1 MSVSAF
7 RSSPPVREIWI
18 LRFSTAH
25 ERPSG
30 LLSYRY
36 SKSQWIDRLKKLTE
50 DLVNEIYTSGAEIEE
65 ASLNIWS
72 ARLTTRIIMASRGSL
87 SVRETSA
94 KHRSLFLYGGLWHFA
109 KDTRI
114 VWPGPWLRTR
124 VPRIQWK
131 VTFIKE
137 CQGIYDGLFSSFFLY
152 FECRSLV
159 LGSPSWSRY
168 RFRINGSTGEK
179 FWENALASFDQRVS
193 LAYVLMPG
201 HCRTP
206 VSMENLSFFIAA
218 EVKLYLHLRLFS
230 DAFIPF
236 CAWHMEKEGGKVQR
250 VRSTIDGI
258 FWCTLKTRSSFASS
272 FWSRFAAALLEFH
285 CVGFRAI
292 QRGSS
297 HR

>member
-7 RSSPPVREIWI
+7 KSSPPVREIWI
-18 LRFSTAH
+18 LRFPTAH
-25 ERPSG
+25 ERPPG

-36 SKSQWIDRLKKLTE
+36 SKSQWIDRLKELTE

-87 SVRETSA
+87 SVWETSA

-131 VTFIKE
+131 IAFIKE

-159 LGSPSWSRY
+159 LALQVDHAIDFVLTTAQVRNS
-168 RFRINGSTGEK
+168 EK
-179 FWENALASFDQRVS
+179 
-193 LAYVLMPG
+193 M
-201 HCRTP
+201 
-206 VSMENLSFFIAA
+206 
-218 EVKLYLHLRLFS
+218 HLR
-230 DAFIPF
+230 
-236 CAWHMEKEGGKVQR
+236 H
-250 VRSTIDGI
+250 STNGCLSLT
-258 FWCTLKTRSSFASS
+258 FWCLAIVVRPYQWRTYHFLSQLK
-272 FWSRFAAALLEFH
+272 
-285 CVGFRAI
+285 
-292 QRGSS
+292 
-297 HR
+297 